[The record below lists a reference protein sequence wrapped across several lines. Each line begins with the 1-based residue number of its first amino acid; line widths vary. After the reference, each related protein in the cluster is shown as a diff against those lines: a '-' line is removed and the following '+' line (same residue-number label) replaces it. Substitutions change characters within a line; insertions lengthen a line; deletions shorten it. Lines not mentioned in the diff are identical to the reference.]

1 MCKARDLHSMHFRS
15 KLVSLYCKSG
25 NFARILFLRYASKDI
40 FVTLKIMTRA
50 ISK

>member
-1 MCKARDLHSMHFRS
+1 MCKARDLHNMHFKS

-25 NFARILFLRYASKDI
+25 SFARILFLRYALKDI
-40 FVTLKIMTRA
+40 FAALKIMTRA